1 MGGVNVVSTKAKP
14 RSQPCSH
21 IDQLGSATS
30 VIVTCELSSGVQLLC
45 SDAEADAEAIFNL
58 EISCRVHAREFKH
71 SFCYYI
77 NEGARKPRRPP
88 TVVYAQCMII
98 NNISKLNAS
107 VFFPLNQVQSFF
119 LFRRII
125 HAT

>member
-30 VIVTCELSSGVQLLC
+30 AIVTCEVSPGVQLLYLQLLC
-45 SDAEADAEAIFNL
+45 SDAETILNL
-58 EISCRVHAREFKH
+58 EISCRVHAGEFKH

-77 NEGARKPRRPP
+77 NEGARKTRRPP

-98 NNISKLNAS
+98 NNTSNLNAS
-107 VFFPLNQVQSFF
+107 IFFPLTQV
-119 LFRRII
+119 
-125 HAT
+125 